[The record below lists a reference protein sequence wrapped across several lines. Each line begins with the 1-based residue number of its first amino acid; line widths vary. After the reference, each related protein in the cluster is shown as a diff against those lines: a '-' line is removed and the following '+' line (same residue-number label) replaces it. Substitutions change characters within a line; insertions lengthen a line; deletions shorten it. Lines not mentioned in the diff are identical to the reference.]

1 MAVVGDYPVVVSGTY
16 LEKDFEESYT
26 VSVKDAVTYVP
37 KSLDYDYR
45 NLNNNKSYEGGNG
58 WYMPN
63 GGNVKSLVIPVW
75 FTNSGSMISNKN
87 DIRNKIDIAF
97 NGEQL
102 ENGWNSVKT
111 YYYELSNHTLNYN
124 ATISDWYEP
133 GNTFSYYEQ
142 NGNNHKQLVCDAVD
156 WYFANNP
163 TDSKA
168 SYDSDNNGVYDSICI
183 LYGSNE
189 SDTGMIHFES
199 YYNKTDANN
208 PGLKYHMW
216 ASVFETTDDLSH
228 CDGDSHVFIH
238 ETGHML
244 GLCDYYDY
252 GGDTQYEKLLGKAM
266 TIMEGVTSALSY
278 MHLSILQVE
287 REILSEKFEQ
297 EGFAEYDLY
306 RYHYIVFSHSIAL
319 LQDLLFKL
327 TSLIFGLNVPPI
339 MIGWKKLKRELTKHN
354 LVTQKSIFEDFYKKF
369 SNHIDKRNTF
379 SHEGLLTYNTLD
391 SFYMTIVWSHVS
403 SLPNMEEN
411 KYPQYLH
418 A

>member
-1 MAVVGDYPVVVSGTY
+1 MTIQ
-16 LEKDFEESYT
+16 KCDF
-26 VSVKDAVTYVP
+26 
-37 KSLDYDYR
+37 
-45 NLNNNKSYEGGNG
+45 
-58 WYMPN
+58 
-63 GGNVKSLVIPVW
+63 
-75 FTNSGSMISNKN
+75 
-87 DIRNKIDIAF
+87 F
-97 NGEQL
+97 NTANIL
-102 ENGWNSVKT
+102 
-111 YYYELSNHTLNYN
+111 
-124 ATISDWYEP
+124 AD
-133 GNTFSYYEQ
+133 
-142 NGNNHKQLVCDAVD
+142 
-156 WYFANNP
+156 FANWDTTTRLNHSLRAWC
-163 TDSKA
+163 DN
-168 SYDSDNNGVYDSICI
+168 DSDFY
-183 LYGSNE
+183 
-189 SDTGMIHFES
+189 
-199 YYNKTDANN
+199 
-208 PGLKYHMW
+208 
-216 ASVFETTDDLSH
+216 
-228 CDGDSHVFIH
+228 
-238 ETGHML
+238 
-244 GLCDYYDY
+244 
-252 GGDTQYEKLLGKAM
+252 QYEKLLGKAM

-411 KYPQYLH
+411 KYPQYTKGNVKNSELLQITKEKFLDELNELAIDAEQFAINLCNSCTDKLLSQIDINFLKNH
-418 A
+418 RDHIKTIGCTFINDYLKSIGL